1 MSSGRKIAV
10 CCSRLLSAEEQERT
24 NASLRWFAKK
34 IFCLKAS
41 IENSLNAL
49 RLNGTEFSTKCEDKK
64 FFFTQTIKRYAYGT
78 FLLLGFA
85 FVASGERLDSPKG
98 SGGGAASVWADT
110 ILPAFRGA
118 LDLQILPQNQQP
130 PGEVP

>member
-1 MSSGRKIAV
+1 V
-10 CCSRLLSAEEQERT
+10 RT
-24 NASLRWFAKK
+24 KN
-34 IFCLKAS
+34 
-41 IENSLNAL
+41 
-49 RLNGTEFSTKCEDKK
+49 

-98 SGGGAASVWADT
+98 SGCGAASGRADT
-110 ILPAFRGA
+110 ILPAFRG
-118 LDLQILPQNQQP
+118 DENLQVSPQNQQP